1 VTAFELLHG
10 LEHARHEYNTACV
23 DIAMRIG
30 RTHIGERAGF
40 SDLFVPVASADVVH
54 GVLVCG
60 PILRTR
66 PSAES
71 LREKW
76 QSMAGGLADSN
87 SAEFLRFV
95 RSTLDSHPFEGRSF
109 EMLTR
114 HLESIAAKMA
124 GTSRLTRR
132 FVDGMDGWLALRRE
146 VPESGMEI
154 ASELIDP
161 DGNANWM
168 ASYRVTDRIHEGIE
182 RMPNYVVAVAP
193 SGTRSDKLETADLLI
208 RTYDLQRLCAASTS
222 SMPNT
227 IAGKIEGE
235 AAFFLTHV
243 DADRKDRARARLVA
257 FGDRVRKLAEQNMGI
272 DVVCGF
278 SERAVHGGE
287 LPIRYDEAL
296 WAVLWG
302 LHKGRPLTFYSDAG
316 TREPSTSAG
325 LYRSSRVLYESFAV
339 MQRREAAV
347 AAQHVVKD
355 VLWISSGNLEV
366 MRSHFLEVLWELL
379 SLTERR
385 DVVDRRTSSEWLE
398 GFTVRLRT
406 ARTTHEVTHSFTQMV
421 RELLDTV
428 ERPGEL
434 GRRAKLERARRMV
447 EHARSHTRLDLD
459 TVAASVGMS
468 RSNFAR
474 CFRST
479 YGTTF
484 GEFVLRSRI
493 ERSKKLLRGTA
504 LKITDVSNEAGWSSP
519 SYFHQAFKRLTK
531 MTPEQYKH
539 RVHIPRS

>member
-1 VTAFELLHG
+1 
-10 LEHARHEYNTACV
+10 
-23 DIAMRIG
+23 
-30 RTHIGERAGF
+30 
-40 SDLFVPVASADVVH
+40 
-54 GVLVCG
+54 
-60 PILRTR
+60 
-66 PSAES
+66 
-71 LREKW
+71 
-76 QSMAGGLADSN
+76 
-87 SAEFLRFV
+87 
-95 RSTLDSHPFEGRSF
+95 
-109 EMLTR
+109 
-114 HLESIAAKMA
+114 
-124 GTSRLTRR
+124 
-132 FVDGMDGWLALRRE
+132 
-146 VPESGMEI
+146 
-154 ASELIDP
+154 
-161 DGNANWM
+161 
-168 ASYRVTDRIHEGIE
+168 
-182 RMPNYVVAVAP
+182 
-193 SGTRSDKLETADLLI
+193 
-208 RTYDLQRLCAASTS
+208 
-222 SMPNT
+222 
-227 IAGKIEGE
+227 
-235 AAFFLTHV
+235 
-243 DADRKDRARARLVA
+243 
-257 FGDRVRKLAEQNMGI
+257 
-272 DVVCGF
+272 
-278 SERAVHGGE
+278 
-287 LPIRYDEAL
+287 
-296 WAVLWG
+296 
-302 LHKGRPLTFYSDAG
+302 
-316 TREPSTSAG
+316 
-325 LYRSSRVLYESFAV
+325 
-339 MQRREAAV
+339 
-347 AAQHVVKD
+347 

-447 EHARSHTRLDLD
+447 EHGRAHARLDLD
-459 TVAASVGMS
+459 SVAASVGMS